1 MRTCATTD
9 EPDGFRWPEAFA
21 TNHRGLSEKVF
32 TLRQKLFRKAKT
44 EPRHRF
50 YTLYGLLLRPDVLA
64 AGWAQVA
71 RNGGAPGVDGVG
83 IEDVRSAPG
92 GVEAF
97 LGKIAEEL
105 RTKTYRPQAV
115 RRKLIPKANGGTRPL
130 GIPTVKDRVVQAA
143 AMLVLEPIFESDF
156 EDSSY
161 GFRSKRSAEDAL
173 KAVSEHLRSGRTEVY
188 DADLKSYFDTIP
200 HDRLM
205 RCLEKRI
212 ADRSVL
218 SLIRMWLD
226 APVEDTDEDG
236 RRTRRRNESGVPQGG
251 VISPLLA
258 NIYLHW
264 LDKLFMAKGG
274 PGDWANARIVRYA
287 DDFVA
292 MARHMGPRI
301 VSWLEALLEGRM
313 GLAINREKTRVLR
326 VEPGGRPL
334 NFLGYG
340 LQLQRD
346 RFGRG
351 HHYLSVHPSRKSLER
366 FRARI
371 NELTAPRRGWLPV
384 CLLVSEANAY
394 LRGWE
399 AYFGRFH
406 RGSAFHHANGHVIDS
421 FHRHLTRRSQ
431 RPLRPPKDMTWHA
444 FIRARLG
451 VHAM

>member
-1 MRTCATTD
+1 MRESDTTE
-9 EPDGFRWPEAFA
+9 EPQFPWPDAFA
-21 TNHRGLSEKVF
+21 RNDKGLPEKVF
-32 TLRQKLFRKAKT
+32 TLRQKLYRKAKT
-44 EPRHRF
+44 EPKFRF
-50 YTLYGLLLRPDVLA
+50 HALYDRIDRPDVLA
-64 AGWAQVA
+64 AGWEQVA

-83 IEDVRSAPG
+83 IEDVLSAPG
-92 GVEAF
+92 GVVAF
-97 LGKIAEEL
+97 LRQVVEEL

-143 AMLVLEPIFESDF
+143 AMLILEPIFEADF

-161 GFRSKRSAEDAL
+161 GFRPKRSAEDAL

-200 HDRLM
+200 HDKLM

-251 VISPLLA
+251 VISPMLA

-274 PGDWANARIVRYA
+274 PGDWADARIVRYA

-313 GLAINREKTRVLR
+313 GLTINREKTRVVR
-326 VEPGGRPL
+326 VEPGDAPL
-334 NFLGYG
+334 NFLGYV
-340 LQLQRD
+340 LQWQRD
-346 RFGRG
+346 RYGRG

-366 FRARI
+366 FRVRI
-371 NELTAPRRGWLPV
+371 NELTAPSRGWLPV
-384 CLLVSEANAY
+384 GLLVSEANAY
-394 LRGWE
+394 LKGWS

-406 RGSAFHHANGHVIDS
+406 RGSAFHHANGHVCDS
-421 FHRHLTRRSQ
+421 FIRHLTRRSQ
-431 RPLRPPKDMTWHA
+431 RPLRPPKDMTWYA
-444 FIRARLG
+444 FIRERLG